1 MPVNGIELK
10 EGQIWEDNVRIQRTI
25 KRNPSG
31 SVDFPW
37 IGENTEGGGYST
49 LTNDGRFNGVDYSYY
64 DLNKLIYNPE
74 SEEKTAMTNKFNPKS
89 EPTKLF
95 LPQPGDKIICNDDE
109 EFICCTLE
117 FLRETI
123 HEGIKSD
130 KPILGYR
137 KSGYEEAWIDWDE
150 ESFLY
155 PEAYG
160 IREVIPQSSEV
171 IDDKKE
177 EVKEE
182 PRYTVEEVFYAIK
195 EHCGKYDS
203 PLGCEFEIKNLLK
216 RFDEDP
222 EYKEYLRLKA
232 IYE

>member
-1 MPVNGIELK
+1 MPVNGIEIK

-74 SEEKTAMTNKFNPKS
+74 SEEKTAMTNKFNP
-89 EPTKLF
+89 
-95 LPQPGDKIICNDDE
+95 QPGDKIICNNGE

-117 FLRETI
+117 FLRKTI
-123 HEGIKSD
+123 YEGIKSD

-137 KSGYEEAWIDWDE
+137 KFGYDEEWQDWDGHGKA
-150 ESFLY
+150 SY
-155 PEAYG
+155 DNDDDYD

-177 EVKEE
+177 EAKEDPLYTVDEVFDALFEVTKHIEIETPWDYIDDVKEHLS
-182 PRYTVEEVFYAIK
+182 R
-195 EHCGKYDS
+195 
-203 PLGCEFEIKNLLK
+203 KNDK
-216 RFDEDP
+216 Q
-222 EYKEYLRLKA
+222 YQEYLRLKA

>member
-1 MPVNGIELK
+1 
-10 EGQIWEDNVRIQRTI
+10 
-25 KRNPSG
+25 
-31 SVDFPW
+31 
-37 IGENTEGGGYST
+37 
-49 LTNDGRFNGVDYSYY
+49 
-64 DLNKLIYNPE
+64 
-74 SEEKTAMTNKFNPKS
+74 MTNKFN
-89 EPTKLF
+89 
-95 LPQPGDKIICNDDE
+95 PQPGDKIICNNGE

-123 HEGIKSD
+123 YEGIKSD

-137 KSGYEEAWIDWDE
+137 KFGYDEEWMDWDE
-150 ESFLY
+150 EALSC
-155 PEAYG
+155 PEEYC
-160 IREVIPQSSEV
+160 IREVIPQNTENSAN
-171 IDDKKE
+171 KKE

-182 PRYTVEEVFYAIK
+182 SRYTVDEVFYAIK

-203 PLGCEFEIKNLLK
+203 LIGCEFEIKNLLK

>member
-1 MPVNGIELK
+1 MPVNGIKLAAGQKWKTKNYGVVTLSESGVNSNYPWRMNFPNNGDPIGFITTDGKYWEEDETPELL
-10 EGQIWEDNVRIQRTI
+10 EC
-25 KRNPSG
+25 
-31 SVDFPW
+31 
-37 IGENTEGGGYST
+37 
-49 LTNDGRFNGVDYSYY
+49 
-64 DLNKLIYNPE
+64 IYNPE
-74 SEEKTAMTNKFNPKS
+74 SEEKTTMTNKFNPK
-89 EPTKLF
+89 
-95 LPQPGDKIICNDDE
+95 PGDKIICNNGE

-117 FLRETI
+117 FLRKTI
-123 HEGIKSD
+123 YEGIKSD

-137 KSGYEEAWIDWDE
+137 KFGYDEEWMEWDE
-150 ESFLY
+150 EALSC
-155 PEAYG
+155 PEEYG
-160 IREVIPQSSEV
+160 IREVIPQNSEV
-171 IDDKKE
+171 TDDKKE

>member
-10 EGQIWEDNVRIQRTI
+10 EGQIWEDNVGIRRTI

-49 LTNDGRFNGVDYSYY
+49 LTNDGRFNGVDYSYF

-74 SEEKTAMTNKFNPKS
+74 SEEKTAMTNKFNPK
-89 EPTKLF
+89 
-95 LPQPGDKIICNDDE
+95 PGDKIICNNGE

-117 FLRETI
+117 FLRKTI
-123 HEGIKSD
+123 YEGIKSD

-137 KSGYEEAWIDWDE
+137 KFGYDEEWMDWDGE
-150 ESFLY
+150 DLSY
-155 PEAYG
+155 PEEYG

-171 IDDKKE
+171 TDDKKE
-177 EVKEE
+177 EVKEDSL
-182 PRYTVEEVFYAIK
+182 YTVDEVFDALFEVTKYIEIEIPWDYIDDVK
-195 EHCGKYDS
+195 EHLS
-203 PLGCEFEIKNLLK
+203 RKNDK
-216 RFDEDP
+216 Q
-222 EYKEYLRLKA
+222 YQEYLRLKA

>member
-1 MPVNGIELK
+1 MQESN
-10 EGQIWEDNVRIQRTI
+10 
-25 KRNPSG
+25 
-31 SVDFPW
+31 SVA
-37 IGENTEGGGYST
+37 N
-49 LTNDGRFNGVDYSYY
+49 
-64 DLNKLIYNPE
+64 
-74 SEEKTAMTNKFNPKS
+74 ANKFNPK
-89 EPTKLF
+89 
-95 LPQPGDKIICNDDE
+95 PGDKIICNNGE

-123 HEGIKSD
+123 YEGIKSD

-137 KSGYEEAWIDWDE
+137 KFGYNEEWMDWDE
-150 ESFLY
+150 EAHSC
-155 PEAYG
+155 PEEYG

-171 IDDKKE
+171 TDDKKE

-222 EYKEYLRLKA
+222 EYKEYIRLKA

>member
-1 MPVNGIELK
+1 MPVN
-10 EGQIWEDNVRIQRTI
+10 
-25 KRNPSG
+25 
-31 SVDFPW
+31 
-37 IGENTEGGGYST
+37 Y
-49 LTNDGRFNGVDYSYY
+49 YY

-74 SEEKTAMTNKFNPKS
+74 SEEKTAMTNKFNPK
-89 EPTKLF
+89 
-95 LPQPGDKIICNDDE
+95 PGDKIICNNGE

-117 FLRETI
+117 FLRKTI
-123 HEGIKSD
+123 YEGIKSD

-137 KSGYEEAWIDWDE
+137 KFGYDEEWLDWDE
-150 ESFLY
+150 EALSC
-155 PEAYG
+155 PEEYC

-171 IDDKKE
+171 IDDK
-177 EVKEE
+177 KEE

-222 EYKEYLRLKA
+222 EYKEYLRLKV

>member
-1 MPVNGIELK
+1 
-10 EGQIWEDNVRIQRTI
+10 
-25 KRNPSG
+25 
-31 SVDFPW
+31 
-37 IGENTEGGGYST
+37 
-49 LTNDGRFNGVDYSYY
+49 
-64 DLNKLIYNPE
+64 
-74 SEEKTAMTNKFNPKS
+74 MTNKFN
-89 EPTKLF
+89 
-95 LPQPGDKIICNDDE
+95 PQPGDKIICNNGE

-123 HEGIKSD
+123 YEGIKSD

-137 KSGYEEAWIDWDE
+137 KFGYDEAWMDWDE
-150 ESFLY
+150 EALSC
-155 PEAYG
+155 PEEYG

-171 IDDKKE
+171 TADKKE

-203 PLGCEFEIKNLLK
+203 PLSCEFEIKNILK